1 MAGKRAPG
9 NIDENSPHFRTIAEN
24 LTDML
29 ALVDLQGR
37 RLYCTPNYSFLGDPQ
52 KLIGKDSFAEIHP
65 EDRERIKNVFA
76 ETVRTGVGQHAYYRF
91 LLNDGSVRYM
101 ESQGIVVRDAAGRP
115 EKVLL
120 VSRDITEKKELEERE
135 KALEQ
140 KLMQADKLN
149 ALGKTV
155 SGVAHE
161 LNNPLTGIMGYCQ
174 LLLRDEGIQTSTRY
188 REDIETIFKE
198 AERCRNIVKAL
209 TTFARQHKPE
219 KTYVGVNGLIQD
231 VARMNAYHAKNAG
244 VEVKL
249 DLLPDLPMTMADY
262 HQLQQVFVN
271 LLVNACDAIDAAG
284 RPGWV
289 LFRTS
294 RAGGRIL
301 IEVEDDG
308 PGIKDAD
315 LGSVFEP
322 FFTTKPEGKGT
333 GLGLAIVFGIISEH
347 GGAITAGNRP
357 EGGARFAIELPVT
370 AEPAPG
376 GAEAVP
382 GSLLWKG
389 ERVLI
394 VDDEPCVT
402 DVLVRILRMLKLSP
416 DVARDGLVAKEKLSR
431 SDYAAV
437 LCDYR
442 MPGLSGMELYEWAA
456 SARPGLRGKWVF
468 LTGSVKA
475 DTLEAENRPVLRK
488 PFTIEL
494 LEETL
499 RKILLPR

>member
-1 MAGKRAPG
+1 MAEELAPG
-9 NIDENSPHFRTIAEN
+9 NIDDNSLHFRTIAEN

-29 ALVDLQGR
+29 ALVDLSGR

-52 KLIGKDSFAEIHP
+52 KLVGKDSFAEIHP

-135 KALEQ
+135 QALEQ

-174 LLLRDEGIQTSTRY
+174 LLLRDEGIQASTRY
-188 REDIETIFKE
+188 REDIETIFRE

-231 VARMNAYHAKNAG
+231 VVRMNAYHARNAG
-244 VEVKL
+244 VELKL
-249 DLLPDLPMTMADY
+249 DLLADLPMTMADY

-284 RPGWV
+284 RPGRV

-294 RAGGRIL
+294 LAGGRIL

-308 PGIKDAD
+308 PGIKEAD

-347 GGAITAGNRP
+347 GGTITAGNRP

-370 AEPAPG
+370 AEPAPRA
-376 GAEAVP
+376 AEAAP

-416 DVARDGLVAKEKLSR
+416 YVARDGLVAKEKLSR
-431 SDYAAV
+431 FDYAAV

-456 SARPGLRGKWVF
+456 AARPGLREKWIF

-475 DTLEAENRPVLRK
+475 DTLEAESRPVLRK

-499 RKILLPR
+499 RKILPPR